1 MCRYCFLDFLI
12 DSHYLNSI
20 CLCSIGIFDYLC
32 IICLSSKCLTWEYS
46 NTTRVICIITTIPCL
61 NNPVIKDIS
70 FRCSSS
76 SSRTYIGIFDICCRV
91 CWCITTS
98 NAITIDI
105 IPICSIDNIYSISTI
120 KDFTPFCI

>member
-1 MCRYCFLDFLI
+1 MCRCRFLYFFV
-12 DSHYLNSI
+12 DSLYLDSI
-20 CLCSIGIFDYLC
+20 SLCSIGIFNYLS
-32 IICLSSKCLTWEYS
+32 IIRLSSKCLTWKFGY
-46 NTTRVICIITTIPCL
+46 TVTIICICTTIPCL
-61 NNPVIKDIS
+61 NYPVVKDIS
-70 FRCSSS
+70 IRCSSS

-91 CWCITTS
+91 CWCITTC